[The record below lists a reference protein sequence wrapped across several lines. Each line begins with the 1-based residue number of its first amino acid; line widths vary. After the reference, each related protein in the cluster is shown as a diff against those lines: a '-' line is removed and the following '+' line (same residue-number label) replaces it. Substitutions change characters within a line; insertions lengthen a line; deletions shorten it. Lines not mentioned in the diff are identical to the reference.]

1 MPKQV
6 HQPEGAVEPLGPYS
20 IATEANGLVFISG
33 QVPIDPGT
41 DAPVPGGADAQA
53 RRVMENIKLILDGL
67 QLDFH
72 DVVKTSIFLADMG
85 DFPTVNAV
93 YGEYFDE
100 GDHPARTTVQVAAL
114 PGGYLVEIEAIAA
127 R

>member
-6 HQPEGAVEPLGPYS
+6 HEVEGAVEPLGPYS
-20 IATEANGLVFISG
+20 IATEAGGFVFVSG
-33 QVPIDPGT
+33 QVPIDPAT
-41 DAPVPGGADAQA
+41 DAPVPGGVDAQA
-53 RRVMENIKLILDGL
+53 RRVMENVKAILDGL
-67 QLDFH
+67 GLEFH
-72 DVVKTSIFLADMG
+72 DVVKTTIFLADMS
-85 DFPTVNAV
+85 DFPAVNQV

-100 GDHPARTTVQVAAL
+100 GDYPARSTVQVAAL